1 MHRMSYTALHL
12 DDVPALRAGGAG
24 MWHPIRRALGATAL
38 GLNAYSASQVGD
50 KLIERHDER
59 SPGSGGQEEVYLV
72 LRGRACFT
80 VHGDDVDARAGTL
93 LLVPAGVERQA
104 SAGEPD
110 TLVLVMGGRAG
121 AALPSSP
128 YEHWYAAEPLSAAG
142 QHDEAIALASK
153 GLADWP
159 RHPMLHYQL
168 ACYNAL
174 GGHREQAIV
183 HLRIAYDEDPRTRE
197 WAADDEDLASVRD
210 DAALA

>member
-1 MHRMSYTALHL
+1 MSYTALHL
-12 DDVPALRAGGAG
+12 DDIPPLRAGGAG

-38 GLNAYSASQVGD
+38 GLNAYSASGVGD
-50 KLIERHDER
+50 ELIERHDER
-59 SPGSGGQEEVYLV
+59 SSGSGGQEEVYLV
-72 LRGRACFT
+72 LRGRAAFT
-80 VHGDDVDARAGTL
+80 VGGDDVDATAGTL
-93 LLVPAGVERQA
+93 LLVPAGVERHA
-104 SAGEPD
+104 TAAEPD

-142 QHDEAIALASK
+142 EHDQAIAVASA

-159 RHPMLHYQL
+159 RHPLLHYQL

-174 GGHREQAIV
+174 AGHREQAIV

-197 WAADDEDLASVRD
+197 WAAGDNDLRSVRD

>member
-1 MHRMSYTALHL
+1 MTYTTLHL

-24 MWHPIRRALGATAL
+24 MWHPIRRALGVTAL
-38 GLNAYSASQVGD
+38 GLNAYSAAGVGD
-50 KLIERHDER
+50 ALIERHDER

-72 LRGRACFT
+72 MRGRAAFT
-80 VHGDDVDARAGTL
+80 VDGDDVDAPAGRL
-93 LLVPAGVERQA
+93 LLVPAGVERSA
-104 SAGEPD
+104 TAGEAD
-110 TLVLVMGGRAG
+110 TLVLVMGGKAG

-128 YEHWYAAEPLSAAG
+128 YEHWYAGEPLSAAG
-142 QHDEAIALASK
+142 EHDRAIAVASE

-174 GGHREQAIV
+174 AGHREQAIV
-183 HLRIAYDEDPRTRE
+183 HLRIAFDEDPRARA
-197 WAADDEDLASVRD
+197 WAADDDDLISVRD